1 MRKAIFM
8 LSLVVGFAMFFAC
21 SGGRLTEE
29 EYLTRAQKFEAQ
41 GDIEDAIF
49 SYKNLLSYYPDSK
62 DHDSYR
68 SKLLDLTVQAA
79 DKYAGTPKGESYV
92 SEAMSMAEE
101 QSDTLMYWIKF
112 RMASKIAESDSEK
125 AKALFEAIPVDGYY
139 YAAQMALGK
148 SDYKMANA
156 AYEKLIEIYPDDPNN
171 YKAIFLIG
179 FNTSE
184 YLKDYDKAKGY
195 FERVLADYPNCDLAP
210 SAKWMLDNMGK
221 PATDIQFIDSTG
233 KKSA

>member
-1 MRKAIFM
+1 M
-8 LSLVVGFAMFFAC
+8 LSLVAGFAMFFAC

-41 GDIEDAIF
+41 GDIEDAIY
-49 SYKNLLSYYPDSK
+49 SYKNLVEYYPDAEK
-62 DHDSYR
+62 LDSYR

-79 DKYAGTPKGESYV
+79 EKYAGTPKGESYV
-92 SEAMSMAEE
+92 AEALSMAEGE
-101 QSDTLMYWIKF
+101 PDTLMYWIKF
-112 RMASKIAESDSEK
+112 RMASKVAKSDSEK
-125 AKALFEAIPVDGYY
+125 GKALFAAIPANGYY

-179 FNTSE
+179 FNYSE
-184 YLKDYDKAKGY
+184 YLKDYESAKGY
-195 FERVLADYPNCDLAP
+195 FERVLADYPDCDLVP

-221 PATDIQFIDSTG
+221 PAEDIQFIDSTG
-233 KKSA
+233 EKSA